1 MNSPLL
7 SASST
12 SRMDADIPKEE
23 ETALRLLNFGQESV
37 DMLHS
42 ISSVFSETVDRA
54 EVWIDRL
61 RLRPPETHLEDQ
73 PIQLPSIH
81 TLDQALQ
88 HPYAPPDIQ
97 LGHIQP
103 HPHHHH
109 QQLHHHQP
117 SMDIIE

>member
-1 MNSPLL
+1 
-7 SASST
+7 
-12 SRMDADIPKEE
+12 MDADIPKEE

-61 RLRPPETHLEDQ
+61 RLRPPENHLDDQ

-97 LGHIQP
+97 LGHP
-103 HPHHHH
+103 HHHLHHH
-109 QQLHHHQP
+109 QQQ
-117 SMDIIE
+117 MDIIE